1 MIANACALRM
11 NDYRQR
17 LAHRSEDWGFVISH
31 RETQDG
37 DPGNERE
44 VNLSSADLFQPCLE
58 STKPGALDDR
68 LTKTHCR
75 GRTCALAPG
84 GSAVSADWIRWLR
97 TESGVRWYDPA
108 LESRF
113 GG

>member
-1 MIANACALRM
+1 MIANARELWTS
-11 NDYRQR
+11 DYRQR
-17 LAHRSEDWGFVISH
+17 LAHRSEDWGFVISRH
-31 RETQDG
+31 ETQDV

-44 VNLSSADLFQPCLE
+44 VNLSSADLRQPCRA
-58 STKPGALDDR
+58 SMKPGALDDR
-68 LTKTHCR
+68 LTKPHCR

-84 GSAVSADWIRWLR
+84 ASAVSADWIRWLR
-97 TESGVRWYDPA
+97 TESGVRWCDPA